1 MGKGEAGM
9 TINTATTVFDMIGDG
24 KRDGF
29 GRISQNF
36 TWAEVFGSM
45 QGNEWREVTL
55 LMLERAVL
63 KAGWLQAQR
72 DRYGAIRVTSWLRP
86 PTYNRRI
93 GGATNSQHLHGWA
106 VDWQPL
112 RHPMAT
118 VHRGL
123 LNSGFQGGIAMKAGQ
138 FIHSDL
144 RGVRTVWDY

>member
-1 MGKGEAGM
+1 M

-45 QGNEWREVTL
+45 QGAEWREVTL
-55 LMLERAVL
+55 LMLELAVL

-86 PTYNRRI
+86 PAYNKRI
-93 GGATNSQHLHGWA
+93 GGASQSEHMKGWG
-106 VDWQPL
+106 VDWYPLAQPMDMVYRNL
-112 RHPMAT
+112 RAST
-118 VHRGL
+118 
-123 LNSGFQGGIAMKAGQ
+123 FQGGIAMKVGQ

-144 RGVRTVWDY
+144 RGFRTEWEY